1 MKTRRF
7 GRDLWVSWSGMLM
20 VLIVWQLIALLEFIH
35 PTIFPGPLAVA
46 QAAWRQIPV
55 SQVLLHTRSSLARI
69 IGGFFLGATL
79 GIVIGVTSG
88 WYRWLR
94 SVVRAPIELLRPIP
108 PLAWIPLAIVWFGL
122 GEPSKVFVIFLG
134 AFFPVVTNTYKGLIG
149 IDPDLLRAAQTLGL
163 RGWRLLLRVALPA
176 SFPDIA
182 TGIRV
187 GWSLSFGALV
197 AAELIA
203 ADRGLGFMIMHA
215 RELGQIGVII
225 YGIILIGLVN
235 LLTDF
240 LIQELLFKR
249 HLGWHFRNVIRNT

>member
-1 MKTRRF
+1 MTSRLS
-7 GRDLWVSWSGMLM
+7 GRDLWVSWSGVFM
-20 VLIVWQLIALLEFIH
+20 VLIVWQIIALLEVIP
-35 PTIFPGPLAVA
+35 PTIFPGPIAVA
-46 QAAWRQIPV
+46 QAALQQIPV
-55 SQVLLHTRSSLARI
+55 SQVLLHVRTSLIRI
-69 IGGFFLGATL
+69 VWGFSLGAVL
-79 GIVIGVTSG
+79 GIAIGAASG
-88 WYRWLR
+88 WYRWLG
-94 SVVRAPIELLRPIP
+94 SAVRAPVELLRPIP

-122 GEPSKVFVIFLG
+122 GESSKVFVIFLG
-134 AFFPVVTNTYKGLIG
+134 AFFPVVTNTYKGLMS

-163 RGWRLLLRVALPA
+163 RGWRLLLRVVFPA

-182 TGIRV
+182 TGIRI

-203 ADRGLGFMIMHA
+203 ADRGMGFMIMHA

-249 HLGWHFRNVIRNT
+249 HLRWHFRSVRRER